1 MFKDA
6 TKKEKIIKLKLKAYN
21 FFSTI
26 GIPGIPMIVITD
38 KKAFKVVWTILI
50 LISFGFGV
58 YNVFEA
64 SNDYYS
70 FDVITN
76 IERVSPENVTFPAI
90 SVCTYSK
97 YKRDRYENGSFIKT
111 DDFFINNDSP
121 LRLRNFINSYKY
133 SENNILSNITNKVD
147 FFKFPE
153 YKKSITN
160 WFGKIVGESY
170 YECFRFNG
178 ATDKNV
184 ELITTNTSAN
194 LFTLNFIHSYIEN
207 ISDNEYSKYS
217 LSDFYFKVFIA
228 NNYLN
233 SFEKVQPLEF
243 ERNFAL
249 NSIKI
254 EISSMES
261 KLSEPYSDC
270 KAASDNKPYIQMNC
284 IETCIY
290 KSIEENHNCT
300 FKSLFAIKGLKLCY
314 FKSIIGV
321 LELLLEPPFNS
332 LKDKYYEDC
341 KRKCPIGCNSIQYSY
356 TNFNSL
362 KSTSNLT
369 QFEFSIP
376 DFSTLNITQIPKMN
390 SFSFI
395 CNIGGALGL
404 FMGISFLNIVEIL
417 EFLIDISYVFYR

>member
-1 MFKDA
+1 LFKDA
-6 TKKEKIIKLKLKAYN
+6 TKEEKIIKLKLKAYN

-26 GIPGIPMIVITD
+26 GIPGIPMIVTTD
-38 KKAFKVVWTILI
+38 NKAFKVIWTIFI

-58 YNVFEA
+58 YNVYEA

-76 IERVSPENVTFPAI
+76 IERLAPENFTFPAI

-97 YKRDRYENGSFIKT
+97 YKRDRYENGSLINT
-111 DDFFINNDSP
+111 GDELIYDDSTFRI
-121 LRLRNFINSYKY
+121 RNFINSYKY
-133 SENNILSNITNKVD
+133 SEKGVLFNITNKVD

-153 YKKSITN
+153 YTTTTKWYEIYKN
-160 WFGKIVGESY
+160 NF

-184 ELITTNTSAN
+184 ELITTNTSVN
-194 LFTLNFIHSYIEN
+194 LFVLDFNNSYIEN
-207 ISDNEYSKYS
+207 TSDKEYYKYSISDSN
-217 LSDFYFKVFIA
+217 FKVFIA

-233 SFEKVQPLEF
+233 SFEKVQPIVF
-243 ERNFAL
+243 EQSAKHDV
-249 NSIKI
+249 KI
-254 EISSMES
+254 EISSLES
-261 KLSEPYSDC
+261 KLSKPYSQC
-270 KAASDNKPYIQMNC
+270 KEESDNKPYKQMNC

-290 KSIEENHNCT
+290 KSIKENHNCT
-300 FKSLFAIKGLKLCY
+300 FNSLFSIKDSKVCRNFL
-314 FKSIIGV
+314 FPSSEKSFGQ
-321 LELLLEPPFNS
+321 
-332 LKDKYYEDC
+332 LKDKYYGDC
-341 KRKCPIGCNSIQYSY
+341 KNKCPIGCHSIQYSY
-356 TNFNSL
+356 TNFNTF

-376 DFSTLNITQIPKMN
+376 DFSTLNINQIPKMN

-417 EFLIDISYVFYR
+417 EFLIDISSVFY